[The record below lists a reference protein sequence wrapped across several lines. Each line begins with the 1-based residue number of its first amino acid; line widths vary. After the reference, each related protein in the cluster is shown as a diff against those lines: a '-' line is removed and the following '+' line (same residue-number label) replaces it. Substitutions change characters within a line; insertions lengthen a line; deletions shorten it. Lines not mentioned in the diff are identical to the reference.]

1 MSYSGH
7 EPLTEIISTLRMNL
21 PELQAWL
28 HAGRDI
34 GVLHG
39 HVEMLSCLLER
50 YDRGE
55 IIDTETPPRRS
66 SLISR
71 VSTQTH
77 LPQPIP
83 APRPYSSAQD

>member
-28 HAGRDI
+28 QAGRDI
-34 GVLHG
+34 EVLHG
-39 HVEMLSCLLER
+39 HVEMLDCLIKR

-55 IIDTETPPRRS
+55 IIDAQEPPRR
-66 SLISR
+66 
-71 VSTQTH
+71 
-77 LPQPIP
+77 PQLD
-83 APRPYSSAQD
+83 A

>member
-7 EPLTEIISTLRMNL
+7 EPLPDIIITLRDNL
-21 PELQAWL
+21 PTLQAWL

-34 GVLHG
+34 EVLHG

-55 IIDTETPPRRS
+55 IIDVINPSPNTPS
-66 SLISR
+66 S
-71 VSTQTH
+71 TDQT
-77 LPQPIP
+77 
-83 APRPYSSAQD
+83 D